1 MIIQKVNDLIPK
13 AFAELKSF
21 QQGEKKIVKTGF
33 DCLDSHIGGLLN
45 GDITLICGLSGH
57 GKSEFLF
64 KMKENLLD
72 TELNPD
78 AKDYVF
84 LDISLEMK
92 MFNKVLRGINR
103 SVDKSKKKI
112 LFEEFSSEEK
122 ILVNQYYKSLMD
134 DRQFVVQT
142 SITPQEF
149 YTSCQQFL
157 TEHQDKKAV
166 FISID
171 HILLLTGSDK
181 KATLDAATEY
191 MNKLKL
197 EFENVYF
204 IILSQL
210 NRSVLG
216 RVAEKNN
223 LSAPNS
229 SDLFGSDF
237 MQQAS
242 SYAIVIFNA
251 FKVSI
256 DQYLKVD
263 PGYYDYLSEHFGDID
278 SKSGKVSFNTLGK
291 LFYHVVKLREGDSVS
306 KDVFIEDMRMSA
318 EDREKLSKTRESHKA
333 PVATP
338 TPVFNSTPSFD
349 AVSFNTMALS
359 TARGSGFEDEEE
371 SPF

>member
-1 MIIQKVNDLIPK
+1 MFIQRVNDLIPK

-21 QQGEKKIVKTGF
+21 QLGEKKIVKTGF

-64 KMKENLLD
+64 KMKENLLNV
-72 TELNPD
+72 ELNPD

-103 SVDKSKKKI
+103 TMDKSKKKI
-112 LFEEFSSEEK
+112 LFEQFTDEEK
-122 ILVNQYYKSLMD
+122 VLVNQYYKSLMD

-197 EFENVYF
+197 EFDNVYF
-204 IILSQL
+204 IVLSQL

-242 SYAIVIFNA
+242 SYAIVVFNA

-263 PGYYDYLSEHFGDID
+263 PGYYEYLKDHFGDLD
-278 SKSGKVSFNTLGK
+278 SKTGKVSFNTLGK

-306 KDVFIEDMRMSA
+306 KDIFIEDMRMSA
-318 EDREKLSKTRESHKA
+318 EDKEKLSKTRENKPTVSVAA
-333 PVATP
+333 PV
-338 TPVFNSTPSFD
+338 FD
-349 AVSFNTMALS
+349 ATLTTVMHNTAAM
-359 TARGSGFEDEEE
+359 TAAQGIGFEDVEDEGA
-371 SPF
+371 PF